1 MAEDRSKAPDPASV
15 MDEGMDPD
23 PVMVPGRP
31 KVPDPAPVTDRG
43 MGLDPVT
50 GADRP
55 KVPDPAPAMGQGR
68 VTGVVPQRAADHAQ
82 AMDRLTVVVPA
93 WVWATGAGAAT
104 DLDRLKVPDP
114 APATAPAMDVGAVTG
129 LGRVVTTC
137 NPRSVSCRPCRIR
150 HHLQGLESG

>member
-1 MAEDRSKAPDPASV
+1 MAEDRSKAPDPAPV

-55 KVPDPAPAMGQGR
+55 KVPDR
-68 VTGVVPQRAADHAQ
+68 AQ